1 MFFSDPVK
9 KLKPWF
15 ERHARTA
22 YMPVVA
28 AGQGADRA
36 SRFNGAP
43 FLAEGEDWPACKICA
58 KPMPLFLQLD
68 LDDLPREYA
77 ARFGSGL
84 LQLFYCAGECEDA
97 FQQSEAW
104 APFDHAGKLARVV
117 PKDAPGAMAAPQEV
131 SLNATP
137 VAITGWTPVREGCN
151 SEEAGEH
158 GVKSEYK
165 REGHKHVGRYICEE
179 VKADTGWIGDGD
191 QDKLHEQIFNP
202 HNRDKLG
209 GWPHW
214 IQGVEYPNCPQCDT
228 RMQLVFQIDSND
240 NVPHMFGDVG
250 CGHITQC
257 PTHKDVVTFGWA
269 CS

>member
-1 MFFSDPVK
+1 M
-9 KLKPWF
+9 
-15 ERHARTA
+15 
-22 YMPVVA
+22 
-28 AGQGADRA
+28 
-36 SRFNGAP
+36 
-43 FLAEGEDWPACKICA
+43 
-58 KPMPLFLQLD
+58 
-68 LDDLPREYA
+68 
-77 ARFGSGL
+77 
-84 LQLFYCAGECEDA
+84 
-97 FQQSEAW
+97 
-104 APFDHAGKLARVV
+104 RVV
-117 PKDAPGAMAAPQEV
+117 PKDAVGAIALPRDVGME
-131 SLNATP
+131 ATSA
-137 VAITGWTPVREGCN
+137 AITRWTPLRESCN
-151 SEEAGEH
+151 SEEAREH

-165 REGHKHVGRYICEE
+165 REGHKFMVRYICEE
-179 VKADTGWIGDGD
+179 MKADTGWIGDVD

-214 IQGVEYPNCPQCDT
+214 IQGVEYPDCPQCNT